1 MKLGDWNID
10 KTWTLF
16 LDRDGVINKRLPG
29 EYVQNIQQFE
39 FIHGVPEAIQL
50 LSSVFK
56 TLVVVTNQQGI
67 GKGLMSEDELQCIH
81 NHMINKLAEFNGRI
95 DKIYYSPYLES
106 SHHISRKPAI
116 GMGLMARRDFKDL
129 KFSKSV
135 MVGDSFSDMIFGKRL
150 KMRTVFIGDPECA
163 KQNALIIDFVFP
175 DLLTFANSIKLN
187 SPKA

>member
-1 MKLGDWNID
+1 MKLADLNID

-29 EYVQNIQQFE
+29 EYVQSIEQFE
-39 FIHGVPEAIQL
+39 FVEGVPEAIQR
-50 LSSVFK
+50 LSSVFG

-67 GKGLMSEDELQCIH
+67 GKGLMSENELQRIHHHMIDELG
-81 NHMINKLAEFNGRI
+81 KSNGRI
-95 DKIYYSPYLES
+95 DKVYFSPYLES
-106 SHHISRKPAI
+106 SHHITRKPAI
-116 GMGLMARRDFKDL
+116 GMGLKARRDFKDL

-150 KMRTVFIGDPECA
+150 KMKTVFIGDPSFA
-163 KQNALIIDFVFP
+163 KQNAVFVDFVFP
-175 DLLTFANSIKLN
+175 DLLTFARLMKLN